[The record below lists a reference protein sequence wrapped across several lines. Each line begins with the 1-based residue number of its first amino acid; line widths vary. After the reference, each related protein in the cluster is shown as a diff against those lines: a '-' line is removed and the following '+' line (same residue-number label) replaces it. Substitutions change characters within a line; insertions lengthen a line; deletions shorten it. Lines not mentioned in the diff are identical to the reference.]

1 MQKFKDLKDLYN
13 TVLPALKARE
23 EELHREKFVM
33 ISKDNIWNYLLEEKW
48 IMEDNLDISSIID
61 DILNVDGYKL
71 SKYINKEEIIKK
83 IKREGAKD
91 EQEEK

>member
-61 DILNVDGYKL
+61 DILNVDGYKV

-91 EQEEK
+91 E

>member
-23 EELHREKFVM
+23 EELHREKYVM
-33 ISKDNIWNYLLEEKW
+33 ISKEQIWNYLLEEKW
-48 IMEDNLDISSIID
+48 VLEDNLDISSIID

-71 SKYINKEEIIKK
+71 SKHIKKEEIFKK
-83 IKREGAKD
+83 NNIGGTKNE
-91 EQEEK
+91 

>member
-33 ISKDNIWNYLLEEKW
+33 ISKDSIWNYLLEEKW
-48 IMEDNLDISSIID
+48 IMEDNLDIHSIID

-71 SKYINKEEIIKK
+71 SKYIKRGEIYRK
-83 IKREGAKD
+83 IKMGGTNY